1 MMCSLRI
8 NIKILIEIIPV
19 ETLTDV
25 LQTALVGEG
34 KEELLRKLKA
44 MRPPKIIGK
53 VELESERKIQTPL
66 KSEEGKN

>member
-1 MMCSLRI
+1 MLI
-8 NIKILIEIIPV
+8 EDKYKTLIEIIPV

-34 KEELLRKLKA
+34 KEELLRKLKE

-53 VELESERKIQTPL
+53 VEVESERKVQTLL
-66 KSEEGKN
+66 KSQEGEN